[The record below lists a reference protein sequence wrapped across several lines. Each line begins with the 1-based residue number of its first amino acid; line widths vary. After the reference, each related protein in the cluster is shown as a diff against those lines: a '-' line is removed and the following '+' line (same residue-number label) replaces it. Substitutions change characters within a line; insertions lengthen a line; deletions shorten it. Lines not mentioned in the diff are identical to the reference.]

1 MLNITDLELLDQCR
15 QALQEAGLE
24 VPESSF
30 SSPVASPA
38 KAKLAPTNHEGASS
52 NTVPL
57 SKVNV
62 FNSLNIC
69 IEVHRDV
76 LLVPAE
82 SFADMKEGIIS

>member
-1 MLNITDLELLDQCR
+1 MLNITDMELLDQCR

-24 VPESSF
+24 VPESSL
-30 SSPVASPA
+30 SSPLASFV

-57 SKVNV
+57 SKVSV
-62 FNSLNIC
+62 LNSLNVC
-69 IEVHRDV
+69 MKVHRGV

-82 SFADMKEGIIS
+82 RFADMEKGIIS